1 LLYGVP
7 GEAPRA
13 FGRAGHA
20 PGEFGEPRG
29 LAFAPDGRLFVAD
42 RGLGRVTVLR
52 LRDGADGPAFD
63 YVGQI
68 DDLAQPMDVAVHD
81 GGTPAVPADDR
92 LLVAEAGAAR
102 VALYDVSAATPV
114 RLSEFGTQG
123 AQVGEFLY
131 PRAVC
136 VGRDA
141 GASDDV
147 VYVAD
152 SGNHRVVRLSLSG
165 ARLTWQDA
173 VSLPLEATSV
183 DTDHFGNVYV
193 AMRRSGDVW
202 KLSPRLEHVASYDGG
217 ATPLES
223 PRDVT
228 IPFAW
233 VHDHRRSGSAA
244 TWRGQG
250 SAMVLEAWGAA
261 TGVRRL
267 DLGVE
272 IASVERRDARTLELK
287 LTDAAALRATVVS
300 KQGGES
306 SFDLGVRPAGTER
319 VQIDGLADA
328 ARITLI
334 AESQY
339 DASRRDERSLDLAA
353 LVPARLELHQNSP
366 NPFNPTTTIRFEMP
380 EAGQARLVVYDV
392 RGRQVRSL
400 VDGHRDAGAHTA
412 VWDGR
417 DGAGERVSSGIYFYR
432 LQGANATRVR
442 KMVLAQ

>member
-1 LLYGVP
+1 
-7 GEAPRA
+7 
-13 FGRAGHA
+13 
-20 PGEFGEPRG
+20 
-29 LAFAPDGRLFVAD
+29 
-42 RGLGRVTVLR
+42 
-52 LRDGADGPAFD
+52 
-63 YVGQI
+63 
-68 DDLAQPMDVAVHD
+68 
-81 GGTPAVPADDR
+81 
-92 LLVAEAGAAR
+92 
-102 VALYDVSAATPV
+102 
-114 RLSEFGTQG
+114 
-123 AQVGEFLY
+123 
-131 PRAVC
+131 
-136 VGRDA
+136 
-141 GASDDV
+141 
-147 VYVAD
+147 
-152 SGNHRVVRLSLSG
+152 
-165 ARLTWQDA
+165 
-173 VSLPLEATSV
+173 
-183 DTDHFGNVYV
+183 
-193 AMRRSGDVW
+193 
-202 KLSPRLEHVASYDGG
+202 
-217 ATPLES
+217 
-223 PRDVT
+223 
-228 IPFAW
+228 
-233 VHDHRRSGSAA
+233 
-244 TWRGQG
+244 
-250 SAMVLEAWGAA
+250 MVLEAWGAA